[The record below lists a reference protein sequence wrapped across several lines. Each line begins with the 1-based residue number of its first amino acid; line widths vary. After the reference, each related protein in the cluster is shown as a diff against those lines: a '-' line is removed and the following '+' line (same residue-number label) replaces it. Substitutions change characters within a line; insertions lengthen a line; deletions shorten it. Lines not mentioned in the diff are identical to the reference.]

1 MRPLLTVQSAQHV
14 SADLAAWITPADGG
28 APWRFGAEDIADLR
42 GPSWEVPFMGG
53 LGKPGRCQLTLS
65 SSLGWIQANLP
76 RLSRAQV
83 ALVVQANSDTFS
95 PFVGRVRGVSLGGRD
110 AHRVTLDLVD
120 RFLDDNPLIPV
131 EALTDSYATPHPE
144 DLGLGYPLYY
154 GAHLRPLYHVAVTSD
169 LSVLLGPR
177 NVSSANHVTSVWF
190 NSDPELGVDPAGQQV
205 LLMNKTWHAQSGSDN
220 LVSGGRPFEVM
231 DVGTRDVRLWR
242 YQPASLNSG
251 ATVLAMDFARLTARP
266 ANASTPLPSQ
276 DHVFVSFQP
285 CVPNLVQRTYAAWG
299 TLTFS
304 PGTVSGSAEL
314 LLETL
319 VASGPGYANGSFL
332 PLNFVSGPPYT
343 ATFSTH
349 VDSPAALPTFHNVLG
364 TSFTDVQVH
373 ARLKLAG
380 TGAGSSSQVS
390 VVLNFSAELR
400 PQAYRRFRVFS
411 PVVNSAEVAIS
422 ANPLA
427 ILDDLFR
434 NQTGTPFRQD
444 QSSAAQVLVQSYAFQ
459 CFLAERQSLAD
470 LVDEFARTTAAYLWI
485 GDSGMMQS
493 RVYQESGKAT
503 VDAFLT
509 PDTLLDLRLLQ
520 NPLGT
525 TAYESEAASRFRVA
539 FGYDFQLGRY
549 LNAVQADRTT
559 NALCAAGAAAGVR
572 NEMERQSRYILSA
585 EVASLYLGTLVRK
598 HAQTQEYLELK
609 LPARYFGVELADVLR
624 VEHPALAGSE
634 SLYQVTRVEPD
645 YLGGTVAVTASR
657 LLGAQP

>member
-1 MRPLLTVQSAQHV
+1 MRPLPSVQSATHV
-14 SADLAAWITPADGG
+14 SAGLAAWITPADGG
-28 APWRFGAEDIADLR
+28 APWRFGAGDLVDLR

-83 ALVVQANSDTFS
+83 ALVLQANSDTFS

-110 AHRVTLDLVD
+110 VNRLTLDLVD
-120 RFLDDNPLIPV
+120 RFLDDNPLVPV
-131 EALTDSYATPHPE
+131 EMLTDSYAMPHPE

-154 GAHLRPLYHVAVTSD
+154 GAHLRPIYHVAVTSD

-190 NSDPELGVDPAGQQV
+190 NSDPELGIEPAGQQV
-205 LLMNKTWHAQSGSDN
+205 LLMNKPWHQQSGSDN

-251 ATVLAMDFARLTARP
+251 ATVLAQNFGQLAAQP
-266 ANASTPLPSQ
+266 ANTSTPLPSQ
-276 DHVFVSFQP
+276 DQVFVSFQP
-285 CVPNLVQRTYAAWG
+285 QVPSLVRRTYAAWG

-304 PGTVSGSAEL
+304 PGTVTGSAEL

-319 VASGPGYANGSFL
+319 VASGLGYDNGEFF
-332 PLNFVSGPPYT
+332 PLKFVSGPPYT

-349 VDSPAALPTFHNVLG
+349 VDSPSALPTFHNVLG
-364 TSFTDVQVH
+364 SSFTDVQVR

-380 TGAGSSSQVS
+380 TGAGSSSQMS
-390 VVLNFSAELR
+390 VALNFSAELR
-400 PQAYRRFRVFS
+400 PEAYRRFRVFS
-411 PVVNSAEVAIS
+411 PVVNSTDVAVS
-422 ANPLA
+422 GNPLA

-434 NQTGTPFRQD
+434 GQTGTPFRQD
-444 QSSAAQVLVQSYAFQ
+444 QSSAAQVLVQSYAFH
-459 CFLAERQSLAD
+459 CFLAERQALAD

-493 RVYQESGKAT
+493 RVYQESGKAA
-503 VDAFLT
+503 VDASIT
-509 PDTLLDLRLLQ
+509 PDTLLDLQLLQ

-525 TAYESEAASRFRVA
+525 TAYEAEAASRFRVA

-549 LNAVQADRTT
+549 LNAVQADRST
-559 NALCAAGAAAGVR
+559 NALCASAAAAGVR
-572 NEMERQSRYILSA
+572 GELQRETRHILSA

-624 VEHPALAGSE
+624 VQHPALAGSE
-634 SLYQVTRVEPD
+634 GLYQVTRVEPD
-645 YLGGTVAVTASR
+645 YLGGTVAVTAAR
-657 LLGAQP
+657 LLGARP